1 MAFGAPAPAASA
13 AAAYPPASGYWLV
26 GSDGGV
32 FSFGD
37 ASFYGSMGGT
47 TLNKPIVGMAS
58 TPDGHGYWL
67 VGSDGGV
74 FSFGDAS
81 FYGSMG
87 GTALNKPIVGM
98 AVFDPIA
105 APGACF
111 DAVSGH
117 YNPQGNPRIQID
129 NPAQL
134 QAIGNGCANQVQLG
148 GAMAKVGDGTA
159 YNGDERQL
167 YQDVCT
173 SYSSGKA
180 TR

>member
-37 ASFYGSMGGT
+37 ASFYGSMG
-47 TLNKPIVGMAS
+47 N
-58 TPDGHGYWL
+58 
-67 VGSDGGV
+67 
-74 FSFGDAS
+74 
-81 FYGSMG
+81 
-87 GTALNKPIVGM
+87 TALNRPIVGM
-98 AVFDPIA
+98 AVFDPNGV
-105 APGACF
+105 PGACF

-117 YNPQGNPRIQID
+117 YNPQGNPAIQIA
-129 NPAQL
+129 NPAQF
-134 QAIGNGCANQVQLG
+134 QTIGNGCANQVQLA
-148 GAMAKVGDGTA
+148 GAMYEVGDGTA

-173 SYSSGKA
+173 NYPTTQLCSNGAAAAS
-180 TR
+180 

>member
-37 ASFYGSMGGT
+37 ASFYGSMG
-47 TLNKPIVGMAS
+47 N
-58 TPDGHGYWL
+58 
-67 VGSDGGV
+67 
-74 FSFGDAS
+74 
-81 FYGSMG
+81 
-87 GTALNKPIVGM
+87 TALNKPIVGM

-148 GAMAKVGDGTA
+148 VAMAKVGDGTA

-173 SYSSGKA
+173 SYPTTQLCTNGA
-180 TR
+180 TS

>member
-1 MAFGAPAPAASA
+1 MVTLAGRQGPSLPPGDCLLQYAGVEQSSRPRLPSRRWATWRSASRLSEWRRRLTDTA
-13 AAAYPPASGYWLV
+13 IGWPRLM
-26 GSDGGV
+26 GGV

-37 ASFYGSMGGT
+37 ASFYGSMG
-47 TLNKPIVGMAS
+47 N
-58 TPDGHGYWL
+58 
-67 VGSDGGV
+67 
-74 FSFGDAS
+74 
-81 FYGSMG
+81 
-87 GTALNKPIVGM
+87 TALNKPIVGM

-134 QAIGNGCANQVQLG
+134 QAIGNGCASQVQLG

-173 SYSSGKA
+173 SYPTTQLCTNGA
-180 TR
+180 TS